1 MMTSFVP
8 FKASPEPWKPRDYM
22 KKAVKF
28 LLGQGAAALFLDPGL
43 GKTSIT
49 LAAIKLLLKKGLIG
63 KVLVIA
69 PLRVC
74 HLVWPKEAEKWTDFQ
89 GLRIVVLHGKNKE
102 SLLHEEA
109 DIYVINPEGLD
120 WLLGVVKEKYTSKS
134 GKVLTRIT
142 PNLKRFKAFG
152 FDLLVID
159 ELSKFKHTGSQRFK
173 ALKEVHK
180 LFPRKWGLTGSP
192 AANGLMDLFGQCFIL
207 DEGRTFGQFITHYR
221 KNYFDKGYDGFSWEL
236 KDGAA
241 DKIYK
246 KVKPLALRMAAEDYL
261 EMPAMIENNILL
273 ELPTAARKVYD
284 EMERELFTLID
295 DDIITAAN
303 VAVALGKLRQIAN
316 GGIYKGQSLLDMIQ
330 NPGKTRREVVH
341 LHTVKVDAV
350 EDLLEELQGAPLFL
364 AYDFEHD
371 LERIKRKFG
380 AGIPYIGGGVSTER
394 SKEIEARWNR
404 GEIQLLPA
412 HPQSVAHGLNL
423 QEQAQHVGWHSLMF
437 NYELYDQFNRRV
449 YRQGNK
455 FSRVFLHHFIM
466 EDTVDDQLLLPL
478 MKSKKSDQKS
488 LFDALKS
495 YRKKRK

>member
-1 MMTSFVP
+1 
-8 FKASPEPWKPRDYM
+8 
-22 KKAVKF
+22 
-28 LLGQGAAALFLDPGL
+28 
-43 GKTSIT
+43 
-49 LAAIKLLLKKGLIG
+49 
-63 KVLVIA
+63 
-69 PLRVC
+69 
-74 HLVWPKEAEKWTDFQ
+74 
-89 GLRIVVLHGKNKE
+89 
-102 SLLHEEA
+102 
-109 DIYVINPEGLD
+109 
-120 WLLGVVKEKYTSKS
+120 
-134 GKVLTRIT
+134 
-142 PNLKRFKAFG
+142 
-152 FDLLVID
+152 
-159 ELSKFKHTGSQRFK
+159 
-173 ALKEVHK
+173 
-180 LFPRKWGLTGSP
+180 
-192 AANGLMDLFGQCFIL
+192 
-207 DEGRTFGQFITHYR
+207 
-221 KNYFDKGYDGFSWEL
+221 
-236 KDGAA
+236 
-241 DKIYK
+241 
-246 KVKPLALRMAAEDYL
+246 MAAEDYL